1 VPPLPDNS
9 VIAVLLPSVSIL
21 FSVVVAAWWSVAII
35 KMRAARRRLGVCDD
49 GLRQSP
55 SEHPVLVIIPAHNE
69 ERVIGSLIDS
79 LKAQDHPPCRFVIA
93 LDRCTDAT
101 RAIALDRIAADP
113 RFHIHD
119 ITHCPDGWAG
129 KVHAIDAACRAA
141 VGPPHE
147 LLLFADADTV
157 FHPSCVRAALGL
169 LSSRQLDM
177 LSLLST
183 LTTERDFERSAQGP
197 CVFELMRRYPPSLAS
212 RDADRRPFANGQFM
226 LWTRAAYQRVGTHA
240 AFGAELLEDL
250 AMARAAWREKL
261 RVQVIPAGQMLCCRM
276 YPDRTTFRRGWRRIF
291 TESAN
296 RKPTRLT
303 SWSRAALV
311 RGTFSPLAL
320 VAIVLASAGALF
332 FAPTPLV
339 SIACGFGVL
348 ALALWTAGLW
358 TFLSHA
364 GVRGLAR
371 WHALLAWPLGC
382 LTLRAILLEAAADLR
397 TNVPTRWGGMEYE
410 RRAR

>member
-1 VPPLPDNS
+1 MPPLPANS
-9 VIAVLLPSVSIL
+9 VIAGLLPAASIL
-21 FSVVVAAWWSVAII
+21 FSLAVAAWWSVAII
-35 KMRAARRRLGVCDD
+35 KMLATRRRLGTCDD

-55 SEHPVLVIIPAHNE
+55 SAHPVLVIIPAHNE
-69 ERVIGSLIDS
+69 ERVIGPLIDS
-79 LKAQDHPPCRFVIA
+79 LKAQDHGPCRFVLA
-93 LDRCTDAT
+93 LDRCTDST

-119 ITHCPDGWAG
+119 VTHCPEGWAG
-129 KVHAIDAACRAA
+129 KVHAIDAACRAVA
-141 VGPPHE
+141 GSPDE

-157 FHPSCVRAALGL
+157 FHPSCVLAALGV
-169 LSSRQLDM
+169 LSARNLDM

-183 LTTERDFERSAQGP
+183 LTTERDFELSAQGP
-197 CVFELMRRYPPSLAS
+197 CVFELIRRYPPSLAS

-226 LWTRAAYQRVGTHA
+226 LWTRAAYNRVGTHA
-240 AFGAELLEDL
+240 AFRAELLEDL

-261 RVQVIPAGQMLCCRM
+261 RVQVIPAGQMLRCRM
-276 YPDRTTFRRGWRRIF
+276 YPDEAAFRRGWRRIF

-296 RKPTRLT
+296 RKPTRLA
-303 SWSRAALV
+303 SWARAALV
-311 RGTFSPLAL
+311 RGTLTPLAL
-320 VAIVLASAGALF
+320 VAIVVASAAALF
-332 FAPTPLV
+332 VAPTPLI
-339 SIACGFGVL
+339 SISCGFGVL

-364 GVRGLAR
+364 GVPGPSR
-371 WHALLAWPLGC
+371 WRAVLAWPRGC

-397 TNVPTRWGGMEYE
+397 TNAPTRWGGMEYE